1 MLLPYLFQVVLLLG
15 EPLVVLESATFA
27 HENTEVHHIVTGFV
41 LHAVDAELVELVFS
55 HLLSQVRNRVRMLL
69 LGQIFR
75 DRYHLHCYFLCVRVD
90 LHRRRSRL
98 GIAWLGHSL
107 LRDRL
112 LRVLRV
118 RYLILRCLLLDWL
131 LKLLRHSSLSRVL
144 GLLILLYL
152 CLLIILLIWGHLLGL
167 ITFSHQSLRSHIRRL
182 TGLRILRVGLVL
194 CCVINMWLR
203 LKLT

>member
-1 MLLPYLFQVVLLLG
+1 MLLPYLLQVVLLLG

-27 HENTEVHHIVTGFV
+27 HENTEIHHIVTGFV

-55 HLLSQVRNRVRMLL
+55 HLLSQVRDRVRMLL
-69 LGQIFR
+69 LGQVFR
-75 DRYHLHCYFLCVRVD
+75 DRYHLLCYFLCVRVD
-90 LHRRRSRL
+90 LHRRRSHL
-98 GIAWLGHSL
+98 GIGWLGHSL

-118 RYLILRCLLLDWL
+118 RHLILRCLLLDWL
-131 LKLLRHSSLSRVL
+131 LKLLRHNSLSRVL
-144 GLLILLYL
+144 GLLILLPL
-152 CLLIILLIWGHLLGL
+152 CLLIILLIWGYLLCL

-194 CCVINMWLR
+194 CCVLDVWLR
-203 LKLT
+203 L

>member
-1 MLLPYLFQVVLLLG
+1 M
-15 EPLVVLESATFA
+15 LESATFA
-27 HENTEVHHIVTGFV
+27 HENTEVHHKVTGFV

-55 HLLSQVRNRVRMLL
+55 HLLSQVRDRVRMLL
-69 LGQIFR
+69 LGQVFR
-75 DRYHLHCYFLCVRVD
+75 DRYHLLCYFLCIGVD
-90 LHRRRSRL
+90 LHRRRSHL
-98 GIAWLGHSL
+98 GIGWLGHSL

-118 RYLILRCLLLDWL
+118 RHLILRCLLLDWL
-131 LKLLRHSSLSRVL
+131 LKLLRHNSLSHVL
-144 GLLILLYL
+144 GLLILLHL

-194 CCVINMWLR
+194 CCVLNVWLR
-203 LKLT
+203 L